1 MPIISYIVTTVL
13 HVTRGIIL
21 LKTNVCVSGFENVAS
36 CVSQKVNLSYSV

>member
-1 MPIISYIVTTVL
+1 MLIISYIVTTVF
-13 HVTRGIIL
+13 HVTLGIIL